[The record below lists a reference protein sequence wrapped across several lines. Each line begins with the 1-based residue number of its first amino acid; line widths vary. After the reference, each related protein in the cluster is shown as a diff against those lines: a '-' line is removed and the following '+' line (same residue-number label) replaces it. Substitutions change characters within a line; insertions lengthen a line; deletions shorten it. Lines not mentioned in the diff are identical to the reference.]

1 MVDLSRSEHPRSD
14 VDRVMRGAR
23 HIPGP
28 RGLPLFKPPYGA
40 SSPSTSQGGILW
52 TAANGDGPRDH
63 PAIAHLDLP
72 PLGQGGRAAPLVTQP
87 EGTRSASG
95 PRLGQGG
102 RAAPLVTRSLVFL
115 GEGANVGAAFLP
127 PGSGGRAFRAFDKRT
142 GEVAWGTE
150 LPGGTTAAPISYRVD
165 GRQYIVATVGWSDM
179 TSEYVALALP
189 ETAER

>member
-72 PLGQGGRAAPLVTQP
+72 PLGQGGRAAPLVT
-87 EGTRSASG
+87 
-95 PRLGQGG
+95 
-102 RAAPLVTRSLVFL
+102 RSLVFL

-142 GEVAWGTE
+142 GEVVWETE
-150 LPGGTTAAPISYRVD
+150 LPGAPRRPPSATGSTAASTSWPPSA
-165 GRQYIVATVGWSDM
+165 GAT
-179 TSEYVALALP
+179 
-189 ETAER
+189 